1 MRRDGYSDYW
11 RVKNSSLRMAMGVL
25 DKAHTISKK
34 RNVDSLRV
42 HPQNPSMEHFIK
54 EVLPAIIREDNDD
67 YIVGSWIPSSGSND
81 KKYSFIGFWKENLLV
96 AVSSSTKN
104 VYKKTFI
111 PDESEWEEVSS
122 LRFEKHLD
130 ELNKKE
136 RKELLSMVKTH
147 SAMKET

>member
-25 DKAHTISKK
+25 DNAHTISKK
-34 RNVDSLRV
+34 RNVVSSRV
-42 HPQNPSMEHFIK
+42 HPKNTNMEHFIK
-54 EVLPAIIREDNDD
+54 EVLPSTIREDNDE
-67 YIVGSWIPSSGSND
+67 YIVGSWIPSYTSGEA
-81 KKYSFIGFWKENLLV
+81 KYTFIGFWKEDLLV
-96 AVSSSTKN
+96 CLSWNKN
-104 VYKKTFI
+104 VYKMTFNPKKSDWI
-111 PDESEWEEVSS
+111 KVFVFGS
-122 LRFEKHLD
+122 EKHLD